1 MSYKISSEKIE
12 HPLLKPLL
20 EELIPFFEKEGV
32 KFFVIGATARD
43 IILEINGEQSGR
55 RTQDIDIAITIDK
68 WEKYKEISEELTKL
82 GNFSKDKNQKQ
93 RFLYLDKFELDI
105 VPYGDIMEENDKIYW
120 PPDQD
125 FAMTVLGFNEVQK
138 ATVSVTLDDEIEFD
152 VVNLIGIFLLKIV
165 AWRDRNQ
172 KVNKDADDLVFIM
185 KNYLNINDERAATE
199 YYDQVYDIENYT
211 ELKASSSLIGIDLK
225 ELVKYNSKLL
235 DFLIATL
242 NVELEKKEGSI
253 LLNQMIETHTGLQ
266 FDELYE
272 CIQIIVNQ
280 LKK

>member
-1 MSYKISSEKIE
+1 MSYNISSEKIE

-20 EELIPFFEKEGV
+20 EELIPFFKQQEV

-68 WEKYKEISEELTKL
+68 WEQFQKISEELTKL
-82 GNFSKDKNQKQ
+82 DNFSKDKNQKQ

-172 KVNKDADDLVFIM
+172 KVNKDADDLLFIL
-185 KNYLNINDERAATE
+185 KNYLNINLARAVE
-199 YYDQVYDIENYT
+199 KHYEEVYEIENYT
-211 ELKASSSLIGIDLK
+211 ELKASASIIGIDLK
-225 ELVKYNSKLL
+225 ELVKDNQKLI
-235 DFLIATL
+235 DFLINTL
-242 NVELEKKEGSI
+242 NLDLEKREASK
-253 LLNQMIETHTGLQ
+253 LLNQMMETHKGSQ
-266 FDELYE
+266 FDELHE
-272 CIQIIVNQ
+272 CIQIIIKK

>member
-1 MSYKISSEKIE
+1 M
-12 HPLLKPLL
+12 KPLL

-68 WEKYKEISEELTKL
+68 WEKFKEISEELTKL
-82 GNFSKDKNQKQ
+82 DNFSKDKNQKQ

-120 PPDQD
+120 PPDHD

-138 ATVSVTLDDEIEFD
+138 ATVSVTLDDKIEFD
-152 VVNLIGIFLLKIV
+152 VVDLIGIFLLKIV

-225 ELVKYNSKLL
+225 ELVKNYSKLL
-235 DFLIATL
+235 DFLVATL

>member
-68 WEKYKEISEELTKL
+68 WEKFKEISEELTKL
-82 GNFSKDKNQKQ
+82 DNFSKDKNQKQ

-105 VPYGDIMEENDKIYW
+105 VPYGEIMEENDKIYW

-138 ATVSVTLDDEIEFD
+138 VTVSVTLDDEIEFD

-165 AWRDRNQ
+165 AWRDRNH
-172 KVNKDADDLVFIM
+172 KGNKDADDLLFIL
-185 KNYLNINDERAATE
+185 KNYLNINDQRAATE
-199 YYDQVYDIENYT
+199 HYEEVYEIDNYT
-211 ELKASSSLIGIDLK
+211 ELKASASILGIDLK
-225 ELVKYNSKLL
+225 ELVKDNPKLI
-235 DFLIATL
+235 DFLINTL
-242 NVELEKKEGSI
+242 NLDLEKKEASK
-253 LLNQMIETHTGLQ
+253 LLNQMMETHKGSK

-272 CIQIIVNQ
+272 CVQIIVNQ